1 MLPLGAQPRRR
12 RLLEIPLATRDNRIV
27 PAGRPSS
34 YTPEIADAICE
45 RIAGGESVTTISASE
60 GFPSRTTIRNWMDS
74 NPDFR
79 SKCARAWDLQA
90 DVHAEKV
97 RELADK
103 CEAGTLD
110 PNAARVASGNRQWL
124 AARMSPRRWGERQQV
139 DQRLVDEQGHDRE
152 PLSVV
157 FVGVGA
163 PAVAARG
170 KPPALA
176 LQPPEESE

>member
-12 RLLEIPLATRDNRIV
+12 RVVEIPPATRNNRIV

-45 RIAGGESVTTISASE
+45 RIAGGESLVRICA
-60 GFPSRTTIRNWMDS
+60 GDDMPSRETVRRWRDV
-74 NPDFR
+74 NPDFVA
-79 SKCARAWDLQA
+79 KCARAWDMQA

-97 RELADK
+97 AELADK

-124 AARMSPRRWGERQQV
+124 AARMAPRRWGERQQV
-139 DQRLVDEQGHDRE
+139 DQRLVDEAGRDRE
-152 PLSVV
+152 PLNVV

-163 PAVAARG
+163 SAVAARG
-170 KPPALA
+170 KPPAL
-176 LQPPEESE
+176 LQPPPEDRE